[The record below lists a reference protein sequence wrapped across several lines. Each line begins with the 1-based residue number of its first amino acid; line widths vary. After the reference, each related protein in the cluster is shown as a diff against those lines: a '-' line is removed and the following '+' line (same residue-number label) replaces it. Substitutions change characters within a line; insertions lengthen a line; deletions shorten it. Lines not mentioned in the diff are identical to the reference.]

1 MPRPRRVLGW
11 LPAVL
16 AVAAL
21 EAAAPDTRLPEAAR
35 AADRDTVNTLIAAGN
50 PVDAAEPDGTTA
62 LHWAVY
68 HDDLAM
74 TGRLLDAGAN
84 VNAANRNGATPLTL
98 ACTNR
103 GAAVVDR
110 LLKAGA
116 DASARHRRCAA
127 AAGLRS
133 CRSGCRGPDADRA
146 RRRRQRE
153 G

>member
-11 LPAVL
+11 FL
-16 AVAAL
+16 AAFAAAAL

-35 AADRDTVNTLIAAGN
+35 AADRETVDRLIAAGN

-84 VNAANRNGATPLTL
+84 VNAANRNGATP
-98 ACTNR
+98 
-103 GAAVVDR
+103 
-110 LLKAGA
+110 
-116 DASARHRRCAA
+116 
-127 AAGLRS
+127 
-133 CRSGCRGPDADRA
+133 
-146 RRRRQRE
+146 
-153 G
+153 